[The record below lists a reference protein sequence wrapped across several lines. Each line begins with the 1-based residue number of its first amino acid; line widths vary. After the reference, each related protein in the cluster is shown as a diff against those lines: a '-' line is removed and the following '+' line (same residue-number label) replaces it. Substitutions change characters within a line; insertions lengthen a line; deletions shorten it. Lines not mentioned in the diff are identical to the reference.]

1 MEDCQMKNST
11 NNLLKI
17 SISLSG
23 VMLVVVIWSLF
34 SGSLNPLILPS
45 PVEVGRAVLELAR
58 SGELGK
64 NFLITFRR
72 TLVGFAI
79 AFFFGISIA
88 LLMKKNLFFR
98 QVFKP
103 LVTFVQTTPPVVW
116 LVLSMIWFGLAQ
128 ELTPVFIIFI
138 VVFPIVLINFLE
150 GLESFDT
157 ELIQM
162 AKVFGSKRKRILFH
176 ILLPG
181 MSPLIISSARVGL
194 AFAWK
199 STVLAEFL
207 GSSSGIGFMLSAANS
222 LLDTS
227 QVFAWALILILAMLG
242 LEYLVIDPVRGRV
255 NRWIKCAGS

>member
-1 MEDCQMKNST
+1 MKNST

-23 VMLVVVIWSLF
+23 VILVVVIWSLF

-45 PVEVGRAVLELAR
+45 PVEVGRAILELTR

-79 AFFFGISIA
+79 AFFFWDKHCSLDEKESI
-88 LLMKKNLFFR
+88 F
-98 QVFKP
+98 P
-103 LVTFVQTTPPVVW
+103 SGLVTFVQTTPPVVW

-128 ELTPVFIIFI
+128 ELTPIFIIFI

-207 GSSSGIGFMLSAANS
+207 GSSSGIGFMLSTANN

-255 NRWIKCAGS
+255 NRWIKCAES